1 MIGTHPDHRPALR
14 KLLRTTLVTFN
25 ELLGALLVPPS
36 HDPGA
41 QQPPEFVEHIEWLRL
56 NATNM
61 IAAVNELRPVQ
72 VMMPFP
78 LFSYYLQ
85 S

>member
-1 MIGTHPDHRPALR
+1 MIGSFGASPDHRPALR

-25 ELLGALLVPPS
+25 ELLGALLIPPS

-41 QQPPEFVEHIEWLRL
+41 QQPPEFVQHIEWLRL

-72 VMMPFP
+72 VMISSVPSR
-78 LFSYYLQ
+78 LL
-85 S
+85 